1 VVPRQGN
8 LMVQASQTIPYAQL
22 RERLLAEVKKQG
34 KPFGLVFD
42 DISGGFTF
50 TGRSEPNAFAVQPVT
65 VWKVFP
71 DGRPDQLVRGVD
83 LIGTPLTT
91 FARILAAGDDRD
103 VFNGSCGAES
113 GWVPVS
119 ASSPSLL
126 VSEVEVQRHEK
137 ENDRPPLLVAPE
149 AP

>member
-1 VVPRQGN
+1 
-8 LMVQASQTIPYAQL
+8 M
-22 RERLLAEVKKQG
+22 KKQG
-34 KPFGLVFD
+34 KAFGLIFD

-50 TGRSEPNAFAVQPVT
+50 TGRSEPNSFVVSPVT
-65 VWKVFP
+65 VWRVWP
-71 DGRPDQLVRGVD
+71 DGRPDELIRGVD

-91 FARILAAGDDRD
+91 FSRIAAAADDVD
-103 VFNGSCGAES
+103 VFNGVCGAES

-126 VSEVEVQRHEK
+126 VTEVEVQRHEK
-137 ENDRPPLLVAPE
+137 GNDRPPILE